1 MNTNDIYM
9 VLRDISSE
17 SSSKQKESIL
27 RHNETDD
34 MKSYLEWVY
43 NPFKRYYISD
53 KVARKKLKNVPYGE
67 SNDLELLFSIL
78 DKLHRRFATG
88 NDAID
93 LLKEYAANGSES
105 FRELLFYALKK
116 DVRAG
121 INIKTINNV
130 YNNIIPDFQLM
141 LAEPFEEKHY
151 TIPAIVQPKFDGIR
165 ICFIYEDGELYIRTR
180 AGKEMVSIDHLTEQ
194 VSTFIEEEVFPKI
207 TGTYKNILIDAEAM
221 GSIDSFNQTVSIL
234 RQQNEP
240 ALDVDIRIFGIYG
253 YSSPISE
260 QMKVGYLN
268 ESYREL
274 DSFYLIQQVDTDYYP
289 NLTIADSYWIEDH
302 ESAFSY
308 YKGFRKKGLEG
319 AVIKKPYNIYE
330 FKRSNT
336 WIKIKPSE
344 THDLTITG
352 IKEGTGRLNG
362 TTGSIIVDYNGVE
375 VAVSGM
381 TDKMR
386 EEIWKNP
393 DDFIN
398 MTAEIEAHET
408 TEDGSLRHPRV
419 VRFRLDK

>member
-1 MNTNDIYM
+1 MNTDDIYS
-9 VLRDISSE
+9 VLQDISSE
-17 SSSKQKESIL
+17 SSSKQKETIL
-27 RHNETDD
+27 KYNETDD

-43 NPFKRYYISD
+43 NPFKRYYVSD
-53 KVARKKLKNVPYGE
+53 KIARKELKNVPYGQ
-67 SNDLELLFSIL
+67 SNDIGSLFSIL

-88 NDAID
+88 NDAIE

-121 INIKTINNV
+121 INIKTINKVYDNV
-130 YNNIIPDFQLM
+130 IPNFQLM
-141 LAEPFEEKHY
+141 LAEPFAEKHH

-180 AGKEMVSIDHLTEQ
+180 AGKEMVSLDHLEDQ
-194 VSTFIEEEVFPKI
+194 VSTFIKEEVFPKI
-207 TGTYKNILIDAEAM
+207 VGEHKNILIDTEAM

-240 ALDVDIRIFGIYG
+240 ALDADIRIFGIYG
-253 YSSPISE
+253 YSEPISE

-268 ESYREL
+268 KSYREL

-289 NLTIADSYWIEDH
+289 NLTIADSYWIENHD
-302 ESAFSY
+302 EAFDY
-308 YKGFRKKGLEG
+308 YKNFRKKGLEG
-319 AVIKKPYNIYE
+319 AVVKKPFNTYE
-330 FKRSNT
+330 FKRSKT

-352 IKEGTGRLNG
+352 IKEGTGRLKES
-362 TTGSIIVDYNGVE
+362 TGSVIVDYNGVE

-386 EEIWKNP
+386 EEVWKSP

-419 VRFRLDK
+419 VRFRMDK